1 MTKVPDGEQGSVM
14 QLDRLDLAILG
25 HLQAH
30 GRATSLE
37 LSEARP
43 EGRWINSFQPQAPEV
58 CRSRCREG
66 RSIVSPITNTGMATN
81 VSFGAEALT
90 FPPHFRSTP
99 NAI

>member
-43 EGRWINSFQPQAPEV
+43 EVAGSI
-58 CRSRCREG
+58 RSSLSQQMPRREIDSESDHKYGNGNKCLRRCRG
-66 RSIVSPITNTGMATN
+66 VNLSATFSIYSERDIILG
-81 VSFGAEALT
+81 
-90 FPPHFRSTP
+90 
-99 NAI
+99 

>member
-43 EGRWINSFQPQAPEV
+43 EVAGSI
-58 CRSRCREG
+58 RSSRKRRRCVAADAAKGDR
-66 RSIVSPITNTGMATN
+66 
-81 VSFGAEALT
+81 
-90 FPPHFRSTP
+90 
-99 NAI
+99 